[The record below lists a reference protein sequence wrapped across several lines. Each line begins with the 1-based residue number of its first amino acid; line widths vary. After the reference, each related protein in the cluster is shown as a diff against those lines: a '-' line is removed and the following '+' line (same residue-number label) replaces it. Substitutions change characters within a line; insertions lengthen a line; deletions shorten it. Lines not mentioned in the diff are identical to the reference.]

1 MIKRALTAAIAVAC
15 TLLAVQMVGADWA
28 EVDEKI
34 KEAESLLG
42 KRSEEGS
49 EAEKAFKLM
58 MEAIALASPGT
69 SYPSEFGQNIDK
81 AKALFEAKSIV
92 NPDGVAH
99 LRKAYRQIHEGK
111 NFEMPSQISSIED
124 AVQYGMEQLAAARKD
139 LKAGKADECIRKLVE
154 ITVMVVTPMHKHQ

>member
-1 MIKRALTAAIAVAC
+1 MIKRVLSLAVAVAC

-28 EVDEKI
+28 EVDEKM

-42 KRSEEGS
+42 KRSEEGT
-49 EAEKAFKLM
+49 EVERAFKLM

-69 SYPSEFGQNIDK
+69 TYTSEFGQNVDK
-81 AKALFEAKSIV
+81 AKTLFEAKSIV

-99 LRKAYRQIHEGK
+99 LRKAYRQIHEGR
-111 NFEMPSQISSIED
+111 NFEMPSQISSVED

-139 LKAGKADECIRKLVE
+139 LKAGKTDECVRRLVE
-154 ITVMVVTPMHKHQ
+154 ITVMVVTPMHKHP